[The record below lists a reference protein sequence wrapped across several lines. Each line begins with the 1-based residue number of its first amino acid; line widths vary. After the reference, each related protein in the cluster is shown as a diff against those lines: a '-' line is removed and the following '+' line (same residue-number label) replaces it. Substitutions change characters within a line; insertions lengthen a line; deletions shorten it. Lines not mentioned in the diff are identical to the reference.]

1 MLSGMAARLI
11 CTDCGEHRFIV
22 ERDGADPEPVHC
34 VDCGRPLATSTY
46 ADTHGATVATRKLR
60 ANIYGAIAG
69 VLFVLV
75 TVSFQATVG
84 GRAAAAIGDKLLIPL
99 QGQIAFAALYS
110 CFSALV
116 IALVCAPIWSL
127 LGRWNITGW
136 RAAMALG
143 FTATLVFWTLYVPLH
158 QPLRDSLKT
167 GIPYAICGALA
178 GLVTWW
184 AGERRS
190 NT

>member
-1 MLSGMAARLI
+1 MAVKLV

-22 ERDGADPEPVHC
+22 ERDDADAQYVHC
-34 VDCGRPLATSTY
+34 VDCGRTFATSTY
-46 ADTHGATVATRKLR
+46 SDTHEPTAATHKLR

-75 TVSFQATVG
+75 TVSFQATIG
-84 GRAAAAIGDKLLIPL
+84 KRAAAAIGDNLLIPL
-99 QGQIAFAALYS
+99 EAQIQFAALYS

-116 IALVCAPIWSL
+116 IALVCAPVWSL
-127 LGRWNITGW
+127 LGRWNIIGW

-143 FTATLVFWTLYVPLH
+143 FTATLIFWTLYVPLH
-158 QPLRDSLKT
+158 QSLRDSLKT

-190 NT
+190 HT